1 MVGVAGPARLMRVM
15 SQLGSLLPPI
25 DRLDRHVDIQDPRL
39 TQYRFD
45 ACPQLAAEPFYPGA
59 LLYPAHRPAHHVFT
73 DRAVH
78 VQQRRIEPISP
89 HRVDMRIAPVSAQDR
104 ECCRAQYIHHRAPAV
119 AYKRSGVLLTK
130 RSHRP
135 PACRNC
141 AKNNSCPSRVTGASS
156 SNSAK
161 YRPPGVSTGH
171 GSALK
176 KRSPSGS
183 ADLTLPSSSIPQ
195 KINILLQLPFYSIAV
210 FRLSVADYYER
221 GGTRWLRFEEKRGK
235 EHEVPVHLKAKEA
248 VDLWLERSYL

>member
-1 MVGVAGPARLMRVM
+1 MGSGARPGTRIRVM

-39 TQYRFD
+39 TQYRFE

-119 AYKRSGVLLTK
+119 AYIVEWSIA
-130 RSHRP
+130 HQ
-135 PACRNC
+135 AF
-141 AKNNSCPSRVTGASS
+141 
-156 SNSAK
+156 
-161 YRPPGVSTGH
+161 
-171 GSALK
+171 
-176 KRSPSGS
+176 
-183 ADLTLPSSSIPQ
+183 PSSSSVQ
-195 KINILLQLPFYSIAV
+195 KLCEKQSLPLADNGPPLL
-210 FRLSVADYYER
+210 
-221 GGTRWLRFEEKRGK
+221 
-235 EHEVPVHLKAKEA
+235 
-248 VDLWLERSYL
+248 